1 MSSRK
6 KARLAFLSALILLF
20 GCGIAASI
28 TIARFIRAAKWAAHS
43 YEVQVALGDLQTS
56 LSKAARTRT
65 VYLNSGDETTLTEY
79 PGLKKQVHSDLTELR
94 ELIRDNPSQTSLASQ
109 LDDIVLRRLELMDA
123 AIEMRRAG
131 PLDDA
136 TQLRLSRENVT
147 AVADFMEVTQRMMDE
162 EEKLLGQRR
171 QLFGSLFF
179 WVLFILAA
187 GFVIAVV
194 LLWIHF
200 RLLSAELVERE
211 KTEESARRLSVRFL
225 QLQDEERRKFSR
237 ELHDSLG
244 QLLAVAKMHM
254 TVLLDKNPHDELL
267 KEIDQL
273 LTDSIGETR
282 TISHLLHPPL
292 LDEIGIASAARWY
305 VEGFA
310 KRSGIEIVA
319 DIPDDL
325 QRMSRPAELVLF
337 RVLQESLTNIHR
349 HSRSSR
355 AEISLQTSATGATL
369 RVRDYGKGIP
379 REMLENFKQT
389 GGNVGVGLAGMRER
403 VREQGGQFDIQSDRN
418 GTTITV
424 VMPTAPA
431 ESAPPLTAPLPAD

>member
-56 LSKAARTRT
+56 LSRAARTRT

-79 PGLKKQVHSDLTELR
+79 PGLKKQVHGDLTQLR
-94 ELIRDNPSQTSLASQ
+94 ELIRDNSSQVSLASQ

-147 AVADFMEVTQRMMDE
+147 AVADFMDVTQRMMDE
-162 EEKLLGQRR
+162 EEKLLGRRR

-200 RLLSAELVERE
+200 RLLTAELVERE
-211 KTEESARRLSVRFL
+211 KMEESARRLSVRVL

-273 LTDSIGETR
+273 LTDSVTETR

-292 LDEIGIASAARWY
+292 LD
-305 VEGFA
+305 
-310 KRSGIEIVA
+310 
-319 DIPDDL
+319 
-325 QRMSRPAELVLF
+325 
-337 RVLQESLTNIHR
+337 
-349 HSRSSR
+349 
-355 AEISLQTSATGATL
+355 
-369 RVRDYGKGIP
+369 
-379 REMLENFKQT
+379 
-389 GGNVGVGLAGMRER
+389 
-403 VREQGGQFDIQSDRN
+403 
-418 GTTITV
+418 
-424 VMPTAPA
+424 
-431 ESAPPLTAPLPAD
+431 

>member
-1 MSSRK
+1 MLPATVQSMSPRK
-6 KARLAFLSALILLF
+6 KARLAFFFALVLLF
-20 GCGIAASI
+20 GCGIAASVSI
-28 TIARFIRAAKWAAHS
+28 SRFVHAAKWAEHS
-43 YEVQVALGDLQTS
+43 YEVQVGLGDLQTS
-56 LSKAARTRT
+56 LSGAARTRT
-65 VYLNSGDETTLTEY
+65 VYLNSGDETTLSEY
-79 PGLKKQVHSDLTELR
+79 PAIKKRVHNDLGQLHD
-94 ELIRDNPSQTSLASQ
+94 LVRDNASQVTLLSQ

-131 PLDDA
+131 PLDDS

-187 GFVIAVV
+187 GFIIAEV

-200 RLLSAELVERE
+200 RLLSAELAERE
-211 KTEESARRLSVRFL
+211 KTEESARRLSVRVL

-237 ELHDSLG
+237 ELHDSLA
-244 QLLAVAKMHM
+244 QLLAVAKMHL

-267 KEIDQL
+267 REIDQL
-273 LTDSIGETR
+273 LTDSVTETR

-292 LDEIGIASAARWY
+292 LDEVGIASAARWY
-305 VEGFA
+305 AEGFA

-325 QRMSRPAELVLF
+325 QRM
-337 RVLQESLTNIHR
+337 
-349 HSRSSR
+349 
-355 AEISLQTSATGATL
+355 
-369 RVRDYGKGIP
+369 
-379 REMLENFKQT
+379 
-389 GGNVGVGLAGMRER
+389 
-403 VREQGGQFDIQSDRN
+403 
-418 GTTITV
+418 
-424 VMPTAPA
+424 
-431 ESAPPLTAPLPAD
+431 APPAAF